1 MMMILQ
7 RGPVATLRHCRPPLY
22 LSTIP
27 KTEYPL
33 LAHCLNAFFLFFV
46 YLSPYIGNL
55 GNYRTDIK
63 SKYATSVLQ
72 SLLCV
77 FFLYVPASLYTFT
90 LFLVLIINLLKFLI
104 N

>member
-1 MMMILQ
+1 MIHQ

-46 YLSPYIGNL
+46 YLSPYIGYL

-63 SKYATSVLQ
+63 SKYATSVYTIIIV
-72 SLLCV
+72 CV
-77 FFLYVPASLYTFT
+77 FNRARFT
-90 LFLVLIINLLKFLI
+90 LYFYALFSTDNY
-104 N
+104 